1 MFARFFH
8 ELLTRNE
15 DVLADCGMTT
25 QEYLRKIACVESAFI
40 CQEA

>member
-15 DVLADCGMTT
+15 DVLADRGMTM
-25 QEYLRKIACVESAFI
+25 QEYLRRTDYVQKAFI
-40 CQEA
+40 GQGE